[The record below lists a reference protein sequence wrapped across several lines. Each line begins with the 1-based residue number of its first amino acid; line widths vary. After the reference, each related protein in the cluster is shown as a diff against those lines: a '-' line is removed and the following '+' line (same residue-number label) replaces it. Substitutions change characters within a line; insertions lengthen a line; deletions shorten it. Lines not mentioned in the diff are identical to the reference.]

1 MLRPD
6 NGALDG
12 WVPSLDPRSSKM
24 TAQVLV
30 AYASKHGSTAE
41 LARSIGVTLRGAGL
55 EVDVWPAS
63 HCSSIAAYDVVVVG
77 SALYMN
83 RWQPDALHF
92 LRRFEN
98 ELTSLPTWLFSSG
111 PTGGTRESETKLA
124 RVLRAQGFPPGHAGR
139 LASRIGVRGHA
150 TFGGR
155 VGEDMTGL
163 FERWLPRG
171 DWRNAR
177 AVTAWARS
185 IADAVSTAPATALRS
200 RSISAAGG
208 S

>member
-1 MLRPD
+1 
-6 NGALDG
+6 
-12 WVPSLDPRSSKM
+12 M
-24 TAQVLV
+24 TVQVLV

-41 LARSIGVTLRGAGL
+41 LAQSIGATLRDTGL

-63 HCSSIAAYDVVVVG
+63 HCSSVAAYDVVIVG
-77 SALYMN
+77 SAVYLN
-83 RWQPDALHF
+83 RWQPDALAF
-92 LRRFEN
+92 LRRFEA
-98 ELTSLPTWLFSSG
+98 ELTARPTWLFSSG
-111 PTGGTRESETKLA
+111 PTGGTPESETKLA
-124 RVLRAQGFPPGHAGR
+124 RALRAQGFPPGHAGR
-139 LASRIGVRGHA
+139 LASRIRVRGHA

-171 DWRNAR
+171 DWRDAD

-185 IADAVSTAPATALRS
+185 IAGSVSTRPATAPSS
-200 RSISAAGG
+200 RSTRAVGG